1 MDVAEYS
8 SSAECL
14 STIIK
19 KKKSKKKKRFSDEQI
34 RSLEVMFE
42 CETKLEAK
50 KKVQLAT
57 ELGLQP
63 RQVAIWFQNKR
74 ARWKSK
80 HIEKEYSKL
89 LANYNN
95 LASQFENLKKE
106 KQALLSQL
114 QKMKK
119 EAKFDDEKESEEWDH
134 PKMKFEGN
142 YGCLVVSDDDSG
154 IKAELMGLDEESEL
168 LRMVEPAAAGIG
180 VAHSSSDDQNQI
192 WGSLDSDDMINQ
204 TSGESVQWWD
214 FWS

>member
-8 SSAECL
+8 SSAECFDSL
-14 STIIK
+14 TTVVTK
-19 KKKSKKKKRFSDEQI
+19 KKKSKNKKRFSDEQI

-42 CETKLEAK
+42 CETKLEPK
-50 KKVQLAT
+50 KKVQLAR

-106 KQALLSQL
+106 KQSLLSQVISIF
-114 QKMKK
+114 KK
-119 EAKFDDEKESEEWDH
+119 
-134 PKMKFEGN
+134 N
-142 YGCLVVSDDDSG
+142 R
-154 IKAELMGLDEESEL
+154 I
-168 LRMVEPAAAGIG
+168 
-180 VAHSSSDDQNQI
+180 
-192 WGSLDSDDMINQ
+192 
-204 TSGESVQWWD
+204 
-214 FWS
+214 